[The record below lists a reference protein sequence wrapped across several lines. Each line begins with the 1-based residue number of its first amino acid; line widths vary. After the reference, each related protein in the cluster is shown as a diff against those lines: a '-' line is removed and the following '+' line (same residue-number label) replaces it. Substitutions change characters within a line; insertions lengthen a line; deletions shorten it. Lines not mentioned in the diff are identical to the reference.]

1 MRRTRIEVAAVN
13 TPFWESPGNKGI
25 EEAVIASDSEAIQTE
40 PADAQP
46 KSGLLRFARNDG

>member
-25 EEAVIASDSEAIQTE
+25 EEAVIASEREAIQTE